1 VKVPTGAL
9 GLRLL
14 AGIAL
19 ISLVVNAYLLWD
31 RAERIQ
37 AEREA
42 TGVADGS
49 LIESVVVLGPTGD
62 EMSIPFAQS
71 DLPTVLYVI
80 APDCVWCDRNAPVVR
95 ELVMA
100 TVGRFRFV
108 GLSIKRLG
116 LAEHLERTSM
126 PFPVYVP
133 ASDQVF
139 RTLKV
144 RAVPTTI
151 ILAPEGRVIAT
162 VTGAFVGE
170 NRGKIEHFTSTTL
183 RSRIDE
189 SDAATRRPEAQP
201 SESR

>member
-1 VKVPTGAL
+1 
-9 GLRLL
+9 
-14 AGIAL
+14 
-19 ISLVVNAYLLWD
+19 
-31 RAERIQ
+31 
-37 AEREA
+37 
-42 TGVADGS
+42 
-49 LIESVVVLGPTGD
+49 
-62 EMSIPFAQS
+62 MSISFVQS